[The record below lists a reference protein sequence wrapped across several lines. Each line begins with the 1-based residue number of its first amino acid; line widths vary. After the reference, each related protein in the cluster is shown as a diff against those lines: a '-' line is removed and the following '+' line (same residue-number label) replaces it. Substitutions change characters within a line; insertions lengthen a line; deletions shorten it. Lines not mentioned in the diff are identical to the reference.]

1 MSEKGKLTDVP
12 EIEFYRTELGRA
24 LKELEFGV
32 NRYTLLYA
40 TLDKQHELGHNGIT
54 ENRAD
59 TADSEKQ
66 SAEMGK
72 NRAIAMVEVLEGQ
85 QVFVDAS
92 SLKGDKPDSE
102 GKTYDTLDSLL
113 LNLSPGFMRRVNERL
128 EERLW
133 SVFAERETH
142 EANEI
147 EERE

>member
-32 NRYTLLYA
+32 NRYTLLYT

-85 QVFVDAS
+85 QVFVECVND
-92 SLKGDKPDSE
+92 
-102 GKTYDTLDSLL
+102 
-113 LNLSPGFMRRVNERL
+113 GFRVCFH
-128 EERLW
+128 
-133 SVFAERETH
+133 FAVPFKNR
-142 EANEI
+142 
-147 EERE
+147 